1 MIKMSMIDSLKS
13 ILTNLETEIASALD
27 DYSIL
32 RFMREPDRLDRY
44 PAIMIVPTEVAPI
57 YQTMTED
64 NEQGLFLIDIYQII
78 RVGFDY
84 KGSKLL
90 DELDTLLDHLF
101 TIRHDKTKW
110 RDLDY
115 KEGIAYEYMGI
126 DNAMLQSAV
135 IHLKIKK

>member
-1 MIKMSMIDSLKS
+1 MSMIDSLIS
-13 ILTNLETEIASALD
+13 ILTDLETEIATALT

-44 PAIMIVPTEVAPI
+44 PAVMIVPEEATPI
-57 YQTMTED
+57 YQAMTED
-64 NEQGLFLIDIYQII
+64 NEQGMFPINLYQII
-78 RVGFDY
+78 RVPFDY

-90 DELDTLLDHLF
+90 DELNLLLNHLY
-101 TIRHDKTKW
+101 TIRHDATKW

-115 KEGIAYEYMGI
+115 KEGVGFEYMAI

-135 IHLKIKK
+135 IRLKIKK

>member
-1 MIKMSMIDSLKS
+1 MIMSLIDSLKS
-13 ILTNLETEIASALD
+13 ILTNLEAEISSALPN
-27 DYSIL
+27 YSVL

-44 PAIMIVPTEVAPI
+44 PAIMIVPTEATPI

-78 RVGFDY
+78 RVPFDFE
-84 KGSKLL
+84 GTKLL

-101 TIRHDKTKW
+101 TIRHDTDKW

-115 KEGIAYEYMGI
+115 KEGIMFESMII
-126 DNAMLQSAV
+126 DNATLQSAV
-135 IHLKIKK
+135 IHTKIKK